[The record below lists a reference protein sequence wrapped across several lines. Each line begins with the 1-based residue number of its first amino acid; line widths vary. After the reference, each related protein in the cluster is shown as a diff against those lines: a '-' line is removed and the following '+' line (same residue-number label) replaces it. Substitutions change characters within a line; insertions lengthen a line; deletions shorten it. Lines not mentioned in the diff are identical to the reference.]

1 MYIVNIDLTGGLP
14 EEDISKVRECVISCL
29 KPTPTSSKN
38 LKERLKNQLSH
49 PNVMGSIYKCVWVDT
64 LGTRPYNESTQRNYF
79 IVISFRN
86 ERNKNVL
93 ISAQEI
99 QEIKSL
105 EERCLDIIYENLN
118 SHEKEEIKELR
129 LPPCMKERL
138 CERIAE
144 L

>member
-1 MYIVNIDLTGGLP
+1 MYTVNIELTGGLP

-29 KPTPTSSKN
+29 KPTPTSSRN
-38 LKERLKNQLSH
+38 LKERLNNQLSH
-49 PNVMGSIYKCVWVDT
+49 PNVMGSSYKCVWVDT
-64 LGTRPYNESTQRNYF
+64 LGPTPYNERTQRNHF

-93 ISAQEI
+93 ISAKEI

-118 SHEKEEIKELR
+118 SHEKEEIKELG
-129 LPPCMKERL
+129 LPPCLEERL
-138 CERIAE
+138 CERTAKI
-144 L
+144 

>member
-1 MYIVNIDLTGGLP
+1 MYIVNIELTGGLP

-79 IVISFRN
+79 IVISYVYR
-86 ERNKNVL
+86 
-93 ISAQEI
+93 S
-99 QEIKSL
+99 
-105 EERCLDIIYENLN
+105 
-118 SHEKEEIKELR
+118 
-129 LPPCMKERL
+129 
-138 CERIAE
+138 
-144 L
+144 